1 MRNTKKHYVYLSG
14 SISSNID
21 TFNWRL
27 EFEQEIEKRKL
38 DIVVINPCRSKFDQ
52 IMFSKLKTG
61 KVDFNKESKKIP
73 AGVLKRKDRQQVR
86 ISSLVVVNL
95 AIHDPNRPIVGT
107 IYELAWAD
115 ELRLPVIA
123 IIDEQNHNLYAT
135 HPFIVDSISQQA
147 KSIQDAIDIIENF
160 FVDQY
165 E

>member
-1 MRNTKKHYVYLSG
+1 
-14 SISSNID
+14 
-21 TFNWRL
+21 
-27 EFEQEIEKRKL
+27 
-38 DIVVINPCRSKFDQ
+38 
-52 IMFSKLKTG
+52 MFSKLKTG